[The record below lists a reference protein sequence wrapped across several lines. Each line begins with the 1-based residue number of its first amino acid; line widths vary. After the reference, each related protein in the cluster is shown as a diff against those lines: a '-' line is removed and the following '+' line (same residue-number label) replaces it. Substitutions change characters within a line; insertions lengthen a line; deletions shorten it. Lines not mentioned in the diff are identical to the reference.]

1 MHDLSPLVVA
11 LGLTPVNPRQLP
23 HAVPSYNLRRR
34 VTRDFGGDSTQGP
47 TALNKDGK
55 SSILDLERPPSL
67 PLSLEQ
73 QPSLAAAAAAVR
85 STLGGV
91 GMGSVL
97 SVATPT
103 TTTTATGGGMSK
115 AAVAAEAA
123 QKAHEVALEAT
134 KATARQLA
142 QRGVTT
148 HVPMLQDPSRRP
160 YLVCI

>member
-1 MHDLSPLVVA
+1 
-11 LGLTPVNPRQLP
+11 
-23 HAVPSYNLRRR
+23 
-34 VTRDFGGDSTQGP
+34 
-47 TALNKDGK
+47 
-55 SSILDLERPPSL
+55 
-67 PLSLEQ
+67 
-73 QPSLAAAAAAVR
+73 
-85 STLGGV
+85 
-91 GMGSVL
+91 MGSVL